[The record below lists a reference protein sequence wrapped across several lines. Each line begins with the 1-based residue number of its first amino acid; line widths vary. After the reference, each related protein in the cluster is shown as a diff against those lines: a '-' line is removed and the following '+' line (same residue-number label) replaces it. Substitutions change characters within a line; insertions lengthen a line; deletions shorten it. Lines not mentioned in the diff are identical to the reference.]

1 VRKNPLAQMVV
12 IAVISTAVLLAIALS
27 LHWFPPKASTQAD
40 QVDLVYKVLLIASV
54 PIFVLVE
61 SVVIY
66 CVWQFRMKPGQEL
79 EDGPPIHG
87 NTRLEVVWTAIPA
100 VLLVS
105 LCTFAYVELHKIEKV
120 YKNEMVIDVNAQQF
134 AWSYSYPAKITGGK
148 PLQSDILYLPN
159 KAHVKFR
166 LHTRDV
172 IHDFWVPDFRM
183 KLDIVPGITTS
194 YRVTP
199 DRLGTYPVVCA
210 ELCGLGHSAMRST
223 VKVVTPGQFSTWLKS
238 QAGGG
243 AQTSAGGGG
252 AAPAPAGGG
261 ADPAALG
268 KQIFTG
274 AGGCG
279 ACHTLADAGTSGTTG
294 PSLDK
299 FLKGKTPAFI
309 KTSIVSPN
317 AFVEK
322 GYPASVMPQTFAQ
335 QLTPAQINGLVAYL
349 AKVTK

>member
-1 VRKNPLAQMVV
+1 MVV
-12 IAVISTAVLLAIALS
+12 IAVVSTAILLAIALS

-61 SVVIY
+61 SVVIF

-79 EDGPPIHG
+79 DDGPPIHG
-87 NTRLEVVWTAIPA
+87 NTRLEVFWTAIPA

-134 AWSYSYPAKITGGK
+134 EWSYSYPGKITGGQ
-148 PLQSDILYLPN
+148 PVQSYVLYVPN
-159 KAHVKFR
+159 KAHIKFR
-166 LHTRDV
+166 LHTKDV
-172 IHDFWVPDFRM
+172 IHDFWVPDFRI

-194 YRVTP
+194 YRITP

-210 ELCGLGHSAMRST
+210 ELCGLGHSTMRST
-223 VKVVTPGQFSTWLKS
+223 VKVVTPAEFSTWLKA
-238 QAGGG
+238 QKGGG
-243 AQTSAGGGG
+243 AQTSTGGGG
-252 AAPAPAGGG
+252 ATT

-268 KQIFTG
+268 KQTFTG

-279 ACHTLADAGTSGTTG
+279 ACHTLADAGTTGTTG
-294 PSLDK
+294 PDLNK

-309 KTSIVSPN
+309 KTSILSPN
-317 AFVEK
+317 AYVEK
-322 GYPASVMPQTFAQ
+322 GYPPSVMPQNFGQ

-349 AKVTK
+349 SKVTK